1 MKDIREKAYEKY
13 QLDWMIQHGYSISDL
28 FQIMDNL
35 QKEGSED
42 VFHDFLERGFGGEIF
57 ACMEEFLDAEYLDT
71 EFMRYLLNAK
81 EYYEYLDDIIKEA

>member
-28 FQIMDNL
+28 FQIMDTL

-42 VFHDFLERGFGGEIF
+42 VFHCCVYGYNGI
-57 ACMEEFLDAEYLDT
+57 
-71 EFMRYLLNAK
+71 
-81 EYYEYLDDIIKEA
+81 